1 MLRHT
6 KPQVKSGTCYGQT
19 DLDVADSFEQE
30 AAQVLTNLPDIA
42 AIVSSPLKRCR
53 LLADRIAAH
62 TGLAI
67 RLDPRFTELNFG
79 RWENL
84 AWDMVPRAELDQWA
98 SDFHDA
104 RPHGGES
111 VGDLKAR
118 VDTAL
123 SDIRAAQTPTVI
135 VTHAGVIRAA
145 LAQGRDAH
153 HFQTQIDFGE
163 IIRLPDI
170 AKERA

>member
-6 KPQVKSGTCYGQT
+6 KPQVESGTCYGQT

-30 AAQVLTNLPDIA
+30 AERVLAKLPDIA

-53 LLADRIAAH
+53 VLADWIAAH
-62 TGLAI
+62 TGLPI
-67 RLDPRFTELNFG
+67 HLDPRLTELNFG

-84 AWDMVPRAELDQWA
+84 AWDKVPRAELDQWA

-111 VGDLKAR
+111 VGDLKTR

-123 SDIRAAQTPTVI
+123 SDIRATQTRTVI
-135 VTHAGVIRAA
+135 VTHAGVIRVA
-145 LAQGRDAH
+145 LAQGRDAR

-163 IIRLPDI
+163 IIRLPDT